1 MFAGDNSVVYVV
13 NELEATREIHKLD
26 STHYKPET
34 NLVKATGW
42 RANNFKPKT
51 FGIYV
56 EICHL
61 CGNTSS
67 HNCHVNICIK
77 VLQCSL
83 LDYISLT

>member
-1 MFAGDNSVVYVV
+1 MFVIILNPLLSGQSRSVVYVV
-13 NELEATREIHKLD
+13 NEHEAVGEIRKLD
-26 STHYKPET
+26 PKHHKPAVD
-34 NLVKATGW
+34 LVKATGW

-67 HNCHVNICIK
+67 HNCHVNICTK
-77 VLQCSL
+77 V
-83 LDYISLT
+83 